1 MHATNGGRFHSCIQ
15 DGGRRAVANTDGQ
28 RAERRTPSQVR
39 CAAPRPRC
47 VPVSYNESLKN
58 IALELFLAPR
68 GLVTILLFFAI
79 PSELSLGSQFQG
91 VLLFVILISCIIMT
105 LSLISYK
112 NKISQLEHLE
122 KEEESVVND
131 ITEEEN

>member
-1 MHATNGGRFHSCIQ
+1 LFNG
-15 DGGRRAVANTDGQ
+15 
-28 RAERRTPSQVR
+28 
-39 CAAPRPRC
+39 
-47 VPVSYNESLKN
+47 KN

-105 LSLISYK
+105 ISLISYK
-112 NKISQLEHLE
+112 NKISQLEHFE
-122 KEEESVVND
+122 KEEDSVVGD
-131 ITEEEN
+131 INEEEN